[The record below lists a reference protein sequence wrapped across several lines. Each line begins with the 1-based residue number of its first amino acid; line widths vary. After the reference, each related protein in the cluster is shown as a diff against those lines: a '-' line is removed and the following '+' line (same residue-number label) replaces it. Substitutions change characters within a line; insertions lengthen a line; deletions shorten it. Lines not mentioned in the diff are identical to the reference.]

1 MKKRPTI
8 ITFNSGTIEWKGLF
22 PFVFTLLFLIT
33 SQKVQS
39 QCPVATATPLNQT
52 ICSGATNNAVI
63 ALTSDLGA
71 TTSFTWTTTQTS
83 VTGGGNGSLPAP
95 GNIVQ
100 SLTTN
105 PLTVVGTVTYTI
117 TPTDGACT
125 GAPIV
130 ATITINPKPKVTS
143 NYLGN
148 VNTICSG
155 NPAGITLN
163 SSFAGTLLTWT
174 VSSES
179 NTRNATPG
187 SGLDA
192 VSITDILYS
201 DAAPGGGI
209 TTYNIVPTANNC
221 TGLAIDFD
229 ITVDQTPVVSF
240 LDGTGAS
247 IGSSQ
252 TICSGNFSDL
262 VVLDSDMPGNTYY
275 TWESQ
280 PNLPSLSGYD
290 TVGVFSDLHTDVP
303 PGEEMDT
310 IPVQFITNSS
320 STSKTV
326 TYSITVNGCPGPV
339 TEYQITVD
347 PSPKLLTIPF
357 LQTIC
362 SGSSSAVFNL
372 TSDLDPD
379 VTYSWTS
386 FVLNTSPGAGFLSG
400 RSPTFDLGPTLTIPS
415 QTLTTTSTTPDTVIY
430 TIKLVNTNAP
440 FCESFHQRW
449 IIVKPLPNVIS
460 TPATSDTICSDSTSL
475 IVLSSSVAD
484 VFFDWTVDARGFA
497 MGARDS
503 THVGLDMNDSIQQT
517 LNNPAFIADTAVYTI
532 IATSADGC
540 VGLPFLDSVFVDPT
554 PDVTTPPTASVC
566 SDSTTLIELLSNVA
580 GTTYSW
586 SVAQSA
592 GVSGAFNDSNDTI
605 QQTLSNSGVTA
616 GTVVYTIIPVANG
629 CPGLPYVITVTVEP
643 TPDVVATNAMDTICS
658 DSTTLAV
665 LTSAVVGTTYSWT
678 VTQSA
683 FVSGAFDDSNDSIEQ
698 VLTNTADTVGFAVY
712 TITPFINGCPGIPV
726 IDTIYVNPTPVVT
739 STVTAQTICSDSTT
753 SIPLQSPVAG
763 TTFSWTVSES
773 IAMGATAGGG
783 DTIQQTLSNATLIAQ
798 TATYTVIPTASGCPG
813 APFTVTVTVNPTPDV
828 SGSPETIC
836 SGDATNIVLTSLVAG
851 TSYTWTVDE
860 VGVTGGSAGFGAS
873 PITQTLTATGIV
885 AGTATYS
892 IIPTAGGCPGLPIT
906 VVVTVK
912 PAPVVT
918 ATPSPDTICSNTA
931 TNIVLTS
938 NLAGTTTYVWTVTE
952 VGATGSSA
960 GTGSPITQTL
970 TATGFVAGTVTYTI
984 VPTNNGCA
992 GAPVM
997 DTVTVTPIPDVIA
1010 TPASQTICSGGT
1022 TGIALTSNV
1031 AGTTYTWTVDQ
1042 VDMSGA
1048 SAGAGSTIT
1057 QTLTTLGVDDGTA
1070 TYTITPSVGG
1080 CTGTPITV
1088 VVTVKPVSVATPAS
1102 TTICSGVAP
1111 NVLLTSPISGTTFDW
1126 TQVAN
1131 LVSGSRDSTNVPN
1144 NGSID
1149 QVLTA
1154 FTTSVG
1160 TVVYTVTPLATGC
1173 AGLPVLVTITVN
1185 PVADVIPSST
1195 ATSIC
1200 SGVATGISLS
1210 SSVFGTV
1217 FDWSVVPTGVS
1228 GASADTDSN
1237 GPITQTLTATGVVA
1251 GTAVYS
1257 ITPKVNGCPGT
1268 VVTST
1273 VTVYPITTATP
1284 SNPTICTGTA
1294 PNITLL
1300 SPVLGTTFDWTV
1312 SQTGVS
1318 GAYDTINSNFIDQVL
1333 TLTGASSGTAD
1344 FTITPSASGC
1354 AGTPILVTV
1363 TVDPFEDPSFNY
1375 SSSTFCPAGI
1385 DPIPTITG
1393 LAGGTFTASPAG
1405 MVFVSTTTGEI
1416 DLSASALKTYTVT
1429 YTTPGLCSDSATFSI
1444 TISNPPSA
1452 AFTYVGPYCKNGVNP
1467 LPSFFPG
1474 VSSPGV
1480 FTATTGLVFAN
1491 SFTGEID
1498 LAATPAGTYTVTNT
1512 ITCVVDITATS
1523 SVTILPFDDATF
1535 NYASS
1540 TFCKTGADPTPT
1552 IIGLAG
1558 GTFSAAPAG
1567 LVFISTATGEIDL
1580 SASALNTY
1588 VVTYTTPG
1596 PCVNTGTF
1604 GVTISNPPIATFSY
1618 PVTYCQNSTP
1628 NPTPTFPAG
1637 ASAGVFTS
1645 QAGLVFANKFT
1656 GEIDLTT
1663 STPGTYTLTNTIPQ
1677 CAGGVDFV
1685 ATNTVTIN
1693 AMDDASFNY
1702 SSSTFCQTGPDPTP
1716 TITGLVGGTFSASSP
1731 SLVFISTASGQIDL
1745 GASVLN
1751 VGTPYTITYTTN
1763 GVCPASATFGVTITN
1778 TSPPGAAFSY
1788 AGPYCNNIA
1797 DPTPTFPA
1805 GSSGGVFTAPA
1816 GLVFANRFTG
1826 SIDLSAST
1834 AGTYTITNTIDCN
1847 GTLITA
1853 TNTVTLTAA
1862 DDASF
1867 NYSFSTFCQ
1876 AGTDPTPTITGLAG
1890 GIFTASSPNLV
1901 FLSAATGKID
1911 LSASTVGTYT
1921 VTYTNLGGTCPNS
1934 ETFVV
1939 HITSLPSPGADFS
1952 YASPYCQSSTPDAS
1966 PTFPAGSFPGVFS
1979 STAGLVFSDP
1989 FTGLVDLT
1997 ASAQGTYTV
2006 TNTYDCSGVTIV
2018 ATNTLTITM
2027 FPSFTVPANADAC
2040 DGDSIVTTSFVN
2052 IPTYTWVN
2060 SNPSIGLAASGVGNV
2075 PGFEAS
2081 NSSAADIFG
2090 VVTVTSTLNG
2100 CVGSVSSYTVTVKPE
2115 VSADAGVD
2123 ATIMSGA
2130 SVTLGGS
2137 PTGSIGS
2144 TYAWSPAADFTDATY
2159 ANPVAQPSTTTP
2171 YSVIVTLGGCTA
2183 TDSVVITVV
2192 PSFTPPG
2199 GFTPNGDGVN
2209 DTWVIDFLD
2218 FYPNNMVEIYNRWG
2232 ELIFE
2237 SPGYTEKWNGMF
2249 KGKELPVGTY
2259 YYIITLNDPNF
2270 PDAYTGPVTIMR

>member
-1 MKKRPTI
+1 M
-8 ITFNSGTIEWKGLF
+8 FEWKNVF
-22 PFVFTLLFLIT
+22 PFVFTLLLFIVT
-33 SQKVQS
+33 VQNAQS

-52 ICSGATNNAVI
+52 ICSGTTNNAVI

-71 TTSFTWTTTQTS
+71 TTSFTYSMTQTLAN
-83 VTGGGNGSLPAP
+83 VTDHTGGSLAAP

-100 SLTTN
+100 SITTN

-130 ATITINPKPKVTS
+130 ATITINPKPKVVS

-148 VNTICSG
+148 VHTICSG
-155 NPAGITLN
+155 NPTGVTLN
-163 SSFAGTLLTWT
+163 STFAGTLLTWT
-174 VSSES
+174 VSNEA

-187 SGLDA
+187 SA
-192 VSITDILYS
+192 TDFASLSDTLYS
-201 DAAPGGGI
+201 DVLPGGGI
-209 TTYNIVPTANNC
+209 TTYNIVPTANGC

-229 ITVDQTPVVSF
+229 VTVDQTPVVSF
-240 LDGTGAS
+240 LDAL
-247 IGSSQ
+247 GSPMGNSQ
-252 TICSGNFSDL
+252 TICSGNFTDL

-290 TVGVFSDLHTDVP
+290 TVGVFSDLHTNMYGIP
-303 PGEEMDT
+303 PSQGEEMDT
-310 IPVQFITNSS
+310 IPVQFISNSS
-320 STSKTV
+320 STPKTV

-339 TEYQITVD
+339 TEYKITVD

-362 SGSSSAVFNL
+362 SGSSSAAFNL

-400 RSPTFDLGPTLTIPS
+400 RSPVNDAGPTFTIPS

-430 TIKLVNTNAP
+430 TVKLQSTVAP
-440 FCESFHQRW
+440 FCSSFHQRW

-460 TPATSDTICSDSTSL
+460 TPATADTICSDSTAL
-475 IVLSSSVAD
+475 FVLSSNVAN

-497 MGARDS
+497 MGGRDS
-503 THVGLDMNDSIQQT
+503 THVGLDINDSIQQT
-517 LNNPAFIADTAVYTI
+517 LNNPAFIADTAIYTI

-580 GTTYSW
+580 GTTFMW
-586 SVAQSA
+586 SVTQGA
-592 GVSGAFNDSNDTI
+592 GISGAFNDSNDTI
-605 QQTLSNSGVTA
+605 QQTLTNSGVTP
-616 GTVVYTIIPVANG
+616 GDVMYTIFPIANG

-643 TPDVVATNAMDTICS
+643 TPNVIATNNMDTICS
-658 DSTTLAV
+658 DSTTLVV
-665 LTSAVVGTTYSWT
+665 LTSAVAGATYSWT
-678 VTQSA
+678 VAQSA
-683 FVSGAFDDSNDSIEQ
+683 FVSGAFIDSNDSIQQ

-712 TITPFINGCPGIPV
+712 TITPFINGCPGFPI
-726 IDTIYVNPTPVVT
+726 IDTIFVNPTPVVT

-773 IAMGATAGGG
+773 VAMGASAGGG
-783 DTIQQTLSNATLIAQ
+783 NDTIIQTLTNPTLIAQ
-798 TATYTVIPTASGCPG
+798 TATYTIIPTASGCPG

-828 SGSPETIC
+828 NGSHSTIC
-836 SGDATNIVLTSLVAG
+836 SGDATNIVLSSLVAG
-851 TSYTWTVDE
+851 TSYIWTVDE
-860 VGVTGGSAGFGAS
+860 VGVIGASAGFGAS
-873 PITQTLTATGIV
+873 PITQTLTATGTV

-892 IIPTAGGCPGLPIT
+892 IIPTAGGCPGLPIIIF
-906 VVVTVK
+906 VTVK
-912 PAPVVT
+912 PTPVVT
-918 ATPSPDTICSNTA
+918 ATPPIDTICSNTT

-938 NLAGTTTYVWTVTE
+938 NLPGVTTYAWTASS
-952 VGATGSSA
+952 VGASGEISPGS
-960 GTGSPITQTL
+960 GSPITHTL
-970 TATGFVAGTVTYTI
+970 TAMGFVAGTTTYTI
-984 VPTNNGCA
+984 VPTNDGCA
-992 GAPVM
+992 GAPVI

-1010 TPASQTICSGGT
+1010 TPAAQTICSGGT
-1022 TGIALTSNV
+1022 TGIVLTSNV
-1031 AGTTYTWTVDQ
+1031 AGTTFTWAVDQ
-1042 VDMSGA
+1042 VGVSGA
-1048 SAGAGSTIT
+1048 SASAGSTIT
-1057 QTLTTLGVDDGTA
+1057 QTLTTTGAADGTA

-1080 CTGTPITV
+1080 CTGIPITV
-1088 VVTVKPVSVATPAS
+1088 VITVKPVSIATPAS

-1111 NVLLTSPISGTTFDW
+1111 NVLLTSPVPGTTFDW
-1126 TQVAN
+1126 TQAPS
-1131 LVSGSRDSTNVPN
+1131 LVLGSRDSTNVPN
-1144 NGSID
+1144 NGMID

-1173 AGLPVLVTITVN
+1173 AGLPVVVTITVN
-1185 PVADVIPSST
+1185 PVPDVIPSST
-1195 ATSIC
+1195 AMSIC
-1200 SGVATGISLS
+1200 SGVAPSISLS
-1210 SSVFGTV
+1210 SGVFGTV
-1217 FDWSVVPTGVS
+1217 FDWSVVQTDVS
-1228 GASADTDSN
+1228 GASSGN
-1237 GPITQTLTATGVVA
+1237 NSVGPITNTLTSTGVVA

-1257 ITPKVNGCPGT
+1257 ITPEVNGCPGT

-1284 SNPTICTGTA
+1284 VNPTICTGTA
-1294 PNITLL
+1294 PNVTLL
-1300 SPVLGTTFDWTV
+1300 SPVVGTTFDWTV
-1312 SQTGVS
+1312 TQTDVT
-1318 GAYDTINSNFIDQVL
+1318 GAYDTINSSFIDQVL
-1333 TLTGASSGTAD
+1333 TLTGASAGSVD
-1344 FTITPSASGC
+1344 YIVTPSASGC
-1354 AGTPILVTV
+1354 AGTPIIVTV
-1363 TVDPFEDPSFNY
+1363 TVEPFEDPSFNY
-1375 SSSTFCPAGI
+1375 SQSTFCPGGV
-1385 DPIPTITG
+1385 DPTPTITG
-1393 LAGGTFTASPAG
+1393 IAGGTFSALPAG
-1405 MVFVSTTTGEI
+1405 LVFISTTTGEI
-1416 DLSASALKTYTVT
+1416 DLSASALNTYTVT
-1429 YTTPGLCSDSATFSI
+1429 YTTPGLCAASTTFGL

-1452 AFTYVGPYCKNGVNP
+1452 AFTYVGPYCKNGANP
-1467 LPSFFPG
+1467 TPSFFPN

-1480 FTATTGLVFAN
+1480 FTATPGLVFAN

-1498 LAATPAGTYTVTNT
+1498 LLATAAGTYTVTNT
-1512 ITCVVDITATS
+1512 ITCVVDITASS

-1535 NYASS
+1535 NYSSS
-1540 TFCKTGADPTPT
+1540 TFCRTGADPTPT
-1552 IIGLAG
+1552 VTGLAG
-1558 GTFSAAPAG
+1558 GTFSSAPAG
-1567 LVFISTATGEIDL
+1567 LVFLSTSTGEIDL

-1645 QAGLVFANKFT
+1645 QAGLVFANRFT
-1656 GEIDLTT
+1656 GEIDLTA
-1663 STPGTYTLTNTIPQ
+1663 STPGTYTLTNTIPP

-1693 AMDDASFNY
+1693 PMDDPSFNY

-1716 TITGLVGGTFSASSP
+1716 TITGLVGGTFTASSP

-1751 VGTPYTITYTTN
+1751 VGAPYTITYTTN

-1788 AGPYCNNIA
+1788 AGPYCANVA
-1797 DPTPTFPA
+1797 DPSPTFPA
-1805 GSSGGVFTAPA
+1805 GSSAGVFTAPA

-1826 SIDLSAST
+1826 LIDVSAST
-1834 AGTYTITNTIDCN
+1834 AGTYTVTNTIDCN
-1847 GTLITA
+1847 GSLITA
-1853 TNTVTLTAA
+1853 TNTVTVTAA

-1890 GIFTASSPNLV
+1890 GVFSSSSPNLV
-1901 FLSAATGKID
+1901 FLSTATGRID

-1921 VTYTNLGGTCPNS
+1921 VTYTNVGGTCPNS

-1939 HITSLPSPGADFS
+1939 NITSLPSPNATFS

-1966 PTFPAGSFPGVFS
+1966 PTFPAGSFPGVFT
-1979 STAGLVFSDP
+1979 STPGLVFSDP

-2006 TNTYDCSGVTIV
+2006 TNTYDCSGVMIV

-2027 FPSFTVPANADAC
+2027 FPSFTVPANTDAC
-2040 DGDSIVTTSFVN
+2040 SGDSILTTSFVN

-2075 PGFEAS
+2075 PGFEAT
-2081 NSSAADIFG
+2081 NPSAAAISG

-2100 CVGSVSSYTVTVKPE
+2100 CVGSVSSYTVTVEPQ

-2123 ATIMSGA
+2123 ASVISGA

-2137 PTGSIGS
+2137 PTGTAGS
-2144 TYAWSPAADFTDATY
+2144 TYVWSPSADFTDATY
-2159 ANPVAQPSTTTP
+2159 ANPIAKPATTTL
-2171 YSVIVTLGGCTA
+2171 YSVVVTLGGCSA
-2183 TDSVVITVV
+2183 TDSVLITVV
-2192 PSFTPPG
+2192 PQFTPPG

-2209 DTWVIDFLD
+2209 DTWIIDFLD